1 MPVSAV
7 PEAYSELVDRIRRVA
22 ASTEAM
28 ASSLRLLFV
37 TNLRSDEFTDL
48 GPEGVLNSAQYYTRR
63 EADAMVRS
71 FQDLGL
77 TVEPLYSEIDL
88 IEKLTE
94 EMGSSDDR
102 PRIVYTTA
110 EGGSGPGRRALIP
123 ALCNLLGLPILNS
136 GAHASTLMRH
146 KYHAYTVLREVGIR
160 VPNTWQFDR
169 GGWKGGRSP
178 ELGVKVIVKPT
189 YESMGIGVG
198 EDSVQIVGPDF
209 DSFIAEKNRRFG
221 QAAVAQEFISG
232 EEVGVPVAGIG
243 GPYALPPVIQ
253 RRANGELFDQRP
265 KTFRDEHLDHDLSY
279 AHFEAP
285 EPQMA
290 ALREAAVRT
299 YDALDMKGV
308 GRIDFRVDR
317 DGRAWVFDTNGE
329 PPPLA
334 PTCWSEAM
342 ERLGFSLRE
351 MLALWVGICLHDY
364 GLTQDSTQNE
374 SSQQGNSR
382 P

>member
-1 MPVSAV
+1 VPVLAES
-7 PEAYSELVDRIRRVA
+7 EAYSELVDRIRRVVA
-22 ASTEAM
+22 TTEAM
-28 ASSLRLLFV
+28 ASGLRLLFV
-37 TNLRSDEFTDL
+37 TNLRSDDFTDL

-77 TVEPLYSEIDL
+77 TVEPLYSELDL

-146 KYHAYTVLREVGIR
+146 KYHAYTVLREVGVR
-160 VPNTWQFDR
+160 VPGTWQFDR

-198 EDSVQIVGPDF
+198 EDSVQIVGSDF

-243 GPYALPPVIQ
+243 DPYALPPVIQ
-253 RRANGELFDQRP
+253 RRASGELFDQRP

-351 MLALWVGICLHDY
+351 MRALWVGICLHDY
-364 GLTQDSTQNE
+364 KLA
-374 SSQQGNSR
+374 
-382 P
+382 